1 MLTHKTSRFI
11 FVYIFSSRSLSS
23 SFSLSLSLTSY
34 LSICVGSNTCEAGY
48 EAYDGDGGPA
58 GRQCLRPCTNGGE
71 RTLHGTCNEPIWQQI
86 MKIVGIVIGAASLVV
101 VAFKAHLF
109 FKLRHQGRLLPG
121 YRGPSG
127 FFTVF
132 AYGTKGNHVKPSKS
146 QTPVAVGGAGDL
158 SASLIAGERGVQ
170 VSSPASLSQLATTST
185 TRTCG
190 SCGATVAD
198 SESKFCD
205 DCGGPVAVTVIT
217 DGIKMSKSVRNFY
230 AVNKLEHVGEQIT
243 ALGVKSTDDLL
254 IIDDE
259 DLSEAGL
266 RRLDVKRF
274 KAGVQNM
281 RDASIATSDVEQK
294 NDQDDTIII
303 DNDTLA
309 AAAAEE

>member
-127 FFTVF
+127 FFTIF
-132 AYGTKGNHVKPSKS
+132 AYGTKGDHVKPSKS
-146 QTPVAVGGAGDL
+146 QTPVALDGAGEL
-158 SASLIAGERGVQ
+158 SASLIAGDGLNIQ
-170 VSSPASLSQLATTST
+170 DA
-185 TRTCG
+185 G
-190 SCGATVAD
+190 GITVA
-198 SESKFCD
+198 
-205 DCGGPVAVTVIT
+205 
-217 DGIKMSKSVRNFY
+217 
-230 AVNKLEHVGEQIT
+230 
-243 ALGVKSTDDLL
+243 
-254 IIDDE
+254 
-259 DLSEAGL
+259 
-266 RRLDVKRF
+266 LDV
-274 KAGVQNM
+274 
-281 RDASIATSDVEQK
+281 DQK
-294 NDQDDTIII
+294 NDQDDTA
-303 DNDTLA
+303 TMA
-309 AAAAEE
+309 ADATDRGVKREPF